1 MVAVLWRCR
10 CARLCLGGGRG
21 GVCGVAGVPGA
32 ARSVLWA
39 GLRRGWRPARWA
51 GLLGV
56 AVGGGPP
63 ASRPRREL
71 RSARRLEAW
80 PGPAATSLISHVIP
94 LWLIQTLNLHRWNC
108 NVFGASRKM
117 TAINY
122 VRDLGTAVSSPPM
135 GTAAWSSCPCG
146 ALRASGAWCAV
157 MASPVSAS
165 HAVQSSPCVA
175 SCWRKRYKVR
185 HACEKP
191 AKKGHFGRAGRV
203 LYRACGEKGA
213 AGRILYREWGCAC
226 VQLPFFRHLRVPH
239 PVPPGPPASSALRA
253 VGVLQH

>member
-1 MVAVLWRCR
+1 MVAVLSRCR
-10 CARLCLGGGRG
+10 CARLCLGGGGR
-21 GVCGVAGVPGA
+21 GVCGAAGVPGA

-39 GLRRGWRPARWA
+39 GLRRGWWPARWA

-135 GTAAWSSCPCG
+135 GTAAWPSCPCG

-157 MASPVSAS
+157 MASPSL
-165 HAVQSSPCVA
+165 P
-175 SCWRKRYKVR
+175 RMRYKVR
-185 HACEKP
+185 HAWLLAGENGTKFAMH
-191 AKKGHFGRAGRV
+191 AKNVPKRAILGEQGEFCTAHAARRGLLGEFCTGSGAVRVSSCRSSVTHGRH
-203 LYRACGEKGA
+203 
-213 AGRILYREWGCAC
+213 ILS
-226 VQLPFFRHLRVPH
+226 LR
-239 PVPPGPPASSALRA
+239 ALRRPP
-253 VGVLQH
+253 HC

>member
-10 CARLCLGGGRG
+10 CARLCLGGGGR
-21 GVCGVAGVPGA
+21 GVCGAAGVPGA

-157 MASPVSAS
+157 MASPSL
-165 HAVQSSPCVA
+165 P
-175 SCWRKRYKVR
+175 RMRYKVR
-185 HACEKP
+185 HAWLLAGENGTKFAMH
-191 AKKGHFGRAGRV
+191 AKNVPKRAILGEQGEFCTAHAARRGLLGEFCTGSGAVRV
-203 LYRACGEKGA
+203 SSCR
-213 AGRILYREWGCAC
+213 
-226 VQLPFFRHLRVPH
+226 
-239 PVPPGPPASSALRA
+239 SSATHGRHILSLRA
-253 VGVLQH
+253 LRRPPHC